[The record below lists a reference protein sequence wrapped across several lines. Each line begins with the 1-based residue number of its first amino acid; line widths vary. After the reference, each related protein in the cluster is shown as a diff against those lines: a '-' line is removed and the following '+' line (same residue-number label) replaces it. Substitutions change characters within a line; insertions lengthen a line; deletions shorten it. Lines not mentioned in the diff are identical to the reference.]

1 MNSIGQIWNFI
12 VTSNF
17 FNFVVMVLILAWI
30 INKINLGDILEKAVS
45 NIKNSIEKSESEKAA
60 GEKELLSAQKSVEN
74 LASEIQE
81 KLTAAENQAEK
92 IAKNIIEETEQKV
105 KNIQSNIERS
115 VRAEEKT
122 ISARLSKKTAAASAE
137 LAKQHIKAVLETHP
151 ELHEKYINQ
160 SIEELG

>member
-122 ISARLSKKTAAASAE
+122 ISARLSKKTATASAE

>member
-30 INKINLGDILEKAVS
+30 INKINLGEILEKAVS

>member
-12 VTSNF
+12 VTCNF